1 VEADVRLGDDMR
13 RPRSRGDA
21 CRHSTPLLSG
31 DEISLFVTSTVQCQ
45 LDEHFVYLFS
55 KDLTDFK
62 KLSAT

>member
-1 VEADVRLGDDMR
+1 MSVWVRTYGARMAQA
-13 RPRSRGDA
+13 PRA
-21 CRHSTPLLSG
+21 STNALPLSG